1 MPDGSRLKITN
12 NITPITN
19 GSQLHLDNVARTDQG
34 EYICEG
40 TNGIETLDQSAY
52 IATFGKYNILLTLL
66 FNLA

>member
-1 MPDGSRLKITN
+1 MPDGSRLQLTN

-40 TNGIETLDQSAY
+40 KNGIETLDKSAY
-52 IATFGKYNILLTLL
+52 IATFGKL
-66 FNLA
+66 FGLQCNKPVF

>member
-1 MPDGSRLKITN
+1 MPDGSRLELTN

-40 TNGIETLDQSAY
+40 KNGIETLDKSAY
-52 IATFGKYNILLTLL
+52 IATFGNYSTICYE
-66 FNLA
+66 